1 MLPLLVVVAGLGL
14 VLWKKTVK
22 ALVIAATVVVTFA
35 IIYSKIQP
43 SYLPKGDIQRSD
55 IPGFEPSKAEI
66 EDRNRKPVP
75 SEVRQER
82 MEAEYRQGTV
92 H

>member
-1 MLPLLVVVAGLGL
+1 MLPFLVVVAAIGA
-14 VLWKKTVK
+14 VLWRKTVK
-22 ALVIAATVVVTFA
+22 AFVIAAATVVTFA
-35 IIYSKIQP
+35 IIYPKIQP
-43 SYLPKGDIQRSD
+43 SYLPKGDIQRTEV
-55 IPGFEPSKAEI
+55 PGFEPSKAVI

-82 MEAEYRQGTV
+82 MEAEYKQGTV